1 MERDFVMK
9 ISKFLPLR
17 FKIFLLGLLPPK
29 LRAMKEIISKGG
41 VTFSQN
47 GEDLI
52 IRQIFNSLNIKT
64 PSYLDIGAHDPF
76 YLSNTAIFYQ
86 NGSQGVNIEPNP
98 ILCKKISKY
107 RKGDMNL
114 SIGVGASNEPLTFYV
129 LPYPTN
135 STFSK
140 QEADFFCEQWK
151 LKIVKEI
158 SVEVRTLKFIIENY
172 CGGVFPDFLSLDAE
186 GLDIVILSELKELS
200 SLPKVICTELNDS
213 TLETI
218 GTVKQGREILE
229 PLGYTLVMKTHDN
242 AIFVLKDLWQA
253 AMN

>member
-1 MERDFVMK
+1 M
-9 ISKFLPLR
+9 
-17 FKIFLLGLLPPK
+17 
-29 LRAMKEIISKGG
+29 
-41 VTFSQN
+41 
-47 GEDLI
+47 
-52 IRQIFNSLNIKT
+52 
-64 PSYLDIGAHDPF
+64 
-76 YLSNTAIFYQ
+76 
-86 NGSQGVNIEPNP
+86 
-98 ILCKKISKY
+98 
-107 RKGDMNL
+107 
-114 SIGVGASNEPLTFYV
+114 
-129 LPYPTN
+129 PYPTN